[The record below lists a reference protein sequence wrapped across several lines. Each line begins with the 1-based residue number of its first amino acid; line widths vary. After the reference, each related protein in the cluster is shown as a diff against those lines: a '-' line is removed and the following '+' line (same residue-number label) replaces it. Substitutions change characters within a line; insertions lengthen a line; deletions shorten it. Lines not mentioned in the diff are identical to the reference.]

1 LASSTKRYP
10 FGTRLRNTLSEA
22 QVHEVALEGDDGTP
36 ITGRIMG
43 TLLVDDDRGSTVYLT
58 TDKRVIVHDEKQL
71 RYEVVRDPQSEL
83 RGLTP
88 GTTPP

>member
-1 LASSTKRYP
+1 VT
-10 FGTRLRNTLSEA
+10 
-22 QVHEVALEGDDGTP
+22 
-36 ITGRIMG
+36 TGRRSPAALWE
-43 TLLVDDDRGSTVYLT
+43 LLVDDDRGSTVYLT